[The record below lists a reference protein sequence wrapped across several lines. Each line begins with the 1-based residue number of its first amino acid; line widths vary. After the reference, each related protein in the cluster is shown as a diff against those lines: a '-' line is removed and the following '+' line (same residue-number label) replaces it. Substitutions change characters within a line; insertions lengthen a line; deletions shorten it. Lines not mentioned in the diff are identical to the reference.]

1 MYYLPSD
8 VSVLG
13 RDVIF
18 LFFLFLHK
26 FELILDYK
34 DPGQTCL
41 KIAQMS
47 RQSKIK
53 DKKSKRTHDRQVIR
67 SFRSC
72 IL

>member
-8 VSVLG
+8 VPVLG

-18 LFFLFLHK
+18 LNFLFLHK

-41 KIAQMS
+41 KIAQPS
-47 RQSKIK
+47 RQSKK
-53 DKKSKRTHDRQVIR
+53 QRQKE
-67 SFRSC
+67 
-72 IL
+72 

>member
-13 RDVIF
+13 RDAIF
-18 LFFLFLHK
+18 FFLHK

-41 KIAQMS
+41 KIAQLS